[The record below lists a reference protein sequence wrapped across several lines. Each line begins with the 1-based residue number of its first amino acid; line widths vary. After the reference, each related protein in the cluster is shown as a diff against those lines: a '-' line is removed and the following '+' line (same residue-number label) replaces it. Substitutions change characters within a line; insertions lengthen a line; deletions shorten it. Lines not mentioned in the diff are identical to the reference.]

1 MKSLPDLSLVEKILF
16 SGFIFLV
23 GLGLLSAEAYT
34 YITIAGL
41 NGKPGVQMQDLVIHY
56 YGNRSASKLQT
67 MLPSMMV
74 MAHVPVNER
83 SKMQAVVNT
92 WVKGGESK
100 SYYEQQVRP
109 LINGN
114 CLKCH
119 AIGMPNIGTFS
130 LLKRQAHVD
139 MGMPYSAM
147 LMNGM
152 IHLTT
157 LGVIFFLA
165 GWIFVRTRTP
175 GWLKIV
181 VVGLPFLAF
190 FLDFAGWFLTKQN
203 PDFVW
208 LVLVGGI
215 LSCPVALLGMALSLI
230 QMWFLKSRD
239 EGTMPAAG
247 ELPQN
252 G

>member
-23 GLGLLSAEAYT
+23 GLGLLCAEAYT
-34 YITIAGL
+34 YISIAGL
-41 NGKPGVQMQDLVIHY
+41 NGKPGVQIQDLVIHY

-74 MAHVPVNER
+74 MAHVPLDER
-83 SKMQAVVNT
+83 GKMESVINR

-100 SYYEQQVRP
+100 SYYQQQVRS

-119 AIGMPNIGTFS
+119 AIGMPNIGTFT
-130 LLKRQAHVD
+130 LLKSQAHVD

-152 IHLTT
+152 IHLST
-157 LGVIFFLA
+157 LGVIYFVA

-175 GWLKIV
+175 VWLKILM
-181 VVGLPFLAF
+181 VGLPFLAF

-215 LSCPVALLGMALSLI
+215 LSCPVALLGMALSLL
-230 QMWFLKSRD
+230 QMWFLKPMEKD
-239 EGTMPAAG
+239 NQAAPG
-247 ELPQN
+247 ELVQN